1 MLRALSFCLVAA
13 AAVPLTEWKAH
24 HPDAAQSLQKWARKD
39 PQAARKVFAWDGLHP
54 ERTKAL
60 VDWALDDPR
69 DDAVAFH
76 TKHQD
81 WPEFQDLLD
90 KHRDALNGFLAWVRQ
105 NGDAAKELTE
115 HPRGLE
121 WAGKHVVARK
131 GSQARSR

>member
-1 MLRALSFCLVAA
+1 MLRALSVCLVAA

-24 HPDAAQSLQKWARKD
+24 HPDAAHSLQQWARKD
-39 PQAARKVFAWDGLHP
+39 AQAARKVFAWDGLHP

-60 VDWALDDPR
+60 VDWALGNPR
-69 DDAVAFH
+69 DDVLAFH

-90 KHRDALNGFLAWVRQ
+90 KHRDALNGFVAWARQ
-105 NGDAAKELTE
+105 NRDAAKELME

-121 WAGKHVVARK
+121 WAGKHVVAHK
-131 GSQARSR
+131 AGQARSR